1 MELLIFTGTSFEHLI
16 QYQWW
21 QHTGRKKPVERKI
34 KVNSTSGYKYKN
46 VPTLQLKGQ
55 YFKSFGFPIDTKVN
69 VILSDSQIVITP
81 ILEEQIEEA

>member
-1 MELLIFTGTSFEHLI
+1 M
-16 QYQWW
+16 
-21 QHTGRKKPVERKI
+21 PVERRI

-69 VILSDSQIVITP
+69 VILSDSQNVITP